1 MSKSKLDNML
11 QISPKKSTV
20 KGLKVQI
27 KDLHEKNKK
36 LYQKINLLKKQNE
49 KYKSQL
55 IFIQNIF
62 IFAILAAISS
72 DVIFET
78 YYLYDT
84 IKYFGYSTLIISFSV
99 ALSIISIF
107 STHF

>member
-27 KDLHEKNKK
+27 KDLNKENRM
-36 LYQKINLLKKQNE
+36 LYQRINLLEKQNDE
-49 KYKSQL
+49 YRNRL

-62 IFAILAAISS
+62 IFAILAAICSYI
-72 DVIFET
+72 IFET
-78 YYLYDT
+78 YYIYDT
-84 IKYFGYSTLIISFSV
+84 IKYFCNDTVINISSV
-99 ALSIISIF
+99 AFSIKSIF
-107 STHF
+107 STNF